1 LPSRIPDKVRQ
12 GERHDPFRRV
22 DSTQEEAQVVLA
34 IVPAG
39 RQTVAPTAAEVLQRA
54 EAEGVQFVNL
64 QFTDVMGIVK
74 MVTIPIDIFPA
85 VIEHGQ
91 WFDGSA
97 IAGFARIAESD
108 MFLMP
113 HRATYAVLPWE
124 KNEQTGRATARIIC
138 DVYKPNGDRFP
149 GDPREVLR
157 RQLAR
162 LAAMGYGYNTGPEL
176 EFFLFRKD
184 GDRIDA
190 LPHDRASYFDVSTDL
205 ASDIRKEMV
214 TALEEMGIVV
224 EQAHHEVAIG
234 QHEIDFRYA
243 DALLT
248 ADNAITFKLTLKAI
262 AQRHGLHATFMPKPL
277 EGINGSGMHT
287 HQSFYRLSDRSNA
300 FVDEADEY
308 GLSKLA
314 RSFIAGQLHHAR
326 AMSAVFAP
334 IVNSYRRLVPGFE
347 APVYISWA
355 NTNRSALIRVPAIR
369 PQRRNATRVELR
381 CPDPACNPYLM
392 FAVILAAGIDGIE
405 RDLPLPEPVE
415 ENLYHFT
422 EEDLKRRNVT
432 TLPATLGE
440 AVEEMQKDAVVRDAL
455 GEHIF
460 QHLVEA
466 QKQEWDAFRK
476 HVSSWERERYL
487 ELY

>member
-1 LPSRIPDKVRQ
+1 MADSAKNDYNGKPEPSVQELLSWVKEDKV
-12 GERHDPFRRV
+12 D
-22 DSTQEEAQVVLA
+22 
-34 IVPAG
+34 
-39 RQTVAPTAAEVLQRA
+39 
-54 EAEGVQFVNL
+54 FVNM
-64 QFTDVMGIVK
+64 QFTDVMGSVK
-74 MVTIPIDIFPA
+74 SVTLPKTQIEEA
-85 VIEHGQ
+85 VTDGV
-91 WFDGSA
+91 WFDGSS
-97 IAGFARIAESD
+97 IEGFTRIAESD

-113 HRATYAVLPWE
+113 QRATYAVLPWE
-124 KNEQTGRATARIIC
+124 KNEQTGRGTARIIC
-138 DVYKPNGDRFP
+138 DVFKPNGEPFP

-157 RQLAR
+157 RQLTR

-176 EFFLFRKD
+176 EFFLFRKE
-184 GDRIDA
+184 GELIDP

-205 ASDIRKEMV
+205 ASNVRKDMV
-214 TALEEMGIVV
+214 NALSEMGIVV

-248 ADNAITFKLTLKAI
+248 ADNAITFKFTLKAI
-262 AQRHGLHATFMPKPL
+262 AQQHGLHATFMPKPL

-287 HQSFYRLSDRSNA
+287 HQSFYNLSDRRNA
-300 FVDEADEY
+300 FVDESDEY

-334 IVNSYRRLVPGFE
+334 LVNSYRRLVPGFE
-347 APVYISWA
+347 APVYVSWA
-355 NTNRSALIRVPAIR
+355 NTNRTALIRVPAVR
-369 PQRRNATRVELR
+369 PHKRQATRVELR

-405 RDLPLPEPVE
+405 RDLPLSEPVE

-422 EEDLKRRNVT
+422 EEDLRQRDVK

-440 AVEEMQKDAVVRDAL
+440 AVAEMEKDDVVREAL

-460 QHLVEA
+460 THLVEA
-466 QKQEWDAFRK
+466 QKQEWDAFRQ
-476 HVSSWERERYL
+476 HVTAWERERYL
-487 ELY
+487 EVY